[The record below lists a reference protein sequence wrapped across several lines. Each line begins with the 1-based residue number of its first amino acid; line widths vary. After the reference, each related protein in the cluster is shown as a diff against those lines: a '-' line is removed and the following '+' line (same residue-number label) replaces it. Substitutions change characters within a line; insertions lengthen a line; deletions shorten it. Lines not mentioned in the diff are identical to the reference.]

1 MQCRNSEAASA
12 RNLECLN
19 TVHLSDYLDDSRYGA
34 FVWKSLLKV
43 CLCSVSV
50 LLVPLIC
57 AGFIYTVEFR
67 TYVHI
72 KSVKIWGFL
81 VQL

>member
-43 CLCSVSV
+43 CLCSH
-50 LLVPLIC
+50 
-57 AGFIYTVEFR
+57 Y
-67 TYVHI
+67 Y
-72 KSVKIWGFL
+72 
-81 VQL
+81 

>member
-34 FVWKSLLKV
+34 FVRKSLLKV

-50 LLVPLIC
+50 LLVPLMC

-67 TYVHI
+67 TYVDI
-72 KSVKIWGFL
+72 KSVKIWGFP

>member
-50 LLVPLIC
+50 LLVPLMC
-57 AGFIYTVEFR
+57 AGFR
-67 TYVHI
+67 TYVDI
-72 KSVKIWGFL
+72 KSVKIWGFP